1 MAIPD
6 RLTHTQVPPAQETG
20 PYPAKVIDAETPLP
34 MDTAHSMRVGL
45 LVLVL
50 GLGGA
55 VLWAALAPLDEG
67 VPASGMVAIDTK
79 RKAVQHQQGG
89 IVSEVLVKEGS
100 MVKAGDLLIRLN
112 DSAVR
117 ANYAAINQQYMTL
130 RAMEG
135 RLMAE
140 QADAP
145 KITFHEDL
153 LKAKDD
159 REVRLQLANQ
169 EHLFISRRSAIQ
181 AELAAIQELI
191 HGYEAQ
197 LQSYAGLLENRKIQL
212 SWAQEELKGIRDL
225 VSEGYAPR
233 NRQMELERTAAE
245 LSGSTA
251 DLQGN
256 ILRTNRSISEQKLR
270 IIQRRQEYRK
280 EVETQLSEV
289 RREVQADAEKV
300 KASSEELA
308 RSAIRAP
315 AEGQVVG
322 LAVQTVGAVIGPGQK
337 LMDIVPENET
347 LLLEARVAP
356 HMIDRVHPGL
366 EVDARFSSFA
376 HSPQLVVTGRVIS
389 VSADLIIEQQSANT
403 PPYYLARVAV
413 TPDGMKQLGN
423 RHMQPGMPVEVI
435 FKTGDRTV
443 LTYLL
448 HPLTKRIAASMKEE

>member
-6 RLTHTQVPPAQETG
+6 GLTRTQLQPAQETG
-20 PYPAKVIDAETPLP
+20 AHPAKVIDAETPLP
-34 MDTAHSMRVGL
+34 MDTGHSMRFGL

-55 VLWAALAPLDEG
+55 VLWAGLAPLDEG

-79 RKAVQHQQGG
+79 RKAVQHLQGG

-112 DSAVR
+112 DSVVR
-117 ANYAAINQQYMTL
+117 ANHAGINQHYMTL

-153 LKAKDD
+153 HKAKDD
-159 REVRLQLANQ
+159 QQVRLQLATQ

-191 HGYEAQ
+191 HGQEAQ

-212 SWAQEELKGIRDL
+212 TWLQEELKGIRDL

-233 NRQMELERTAAE
+233 NRQLELERTAAE
-245 LSGSTA
+245 LSGSIA
-251 DLQGN
+251 DLLGN
-256 ILRTNRSISEQKLR
+256 ILRTNRAISEQKLR

-280 EVETQLSEV
+280 EVQTQLSEV

-300 KASSEELA
+300 AASSEELG
-308 RSAIRAP
+308 RTAIRAP

-322 LAVQTVGAVIGPGQK
+322 LAVQTVGAVVGPGQK

-347 LLLEARVAP
+347 LLLEAHVAP

-376 HSPQLVVTGRVIS
+376 NSPQLVVAGKVIS
-389 VSADLIIEQQSANT
+389 VSGDLLADPQSPNT

-413 TPDGMKQLGN
+413 TPDGMKQLGK
-423 RHMQPGMPVEVI
+423 RQMQPGMPVEVI